1 MLRGKQTR
9 FLGCVSGRA
18 VRGHFGTG
26 TRASKGRASTVAA
39 GKGLVM
45 RTERRLRIA
54 WKAYL
59 AELGVMQMLERP
71 SEAEIAE
78 RFRRYFR
85 WRLEEA
91 IGVLSADSSALSE
104 VLIELFLIVTG
115 EDEIGRLA
123 TSCS

>member
-1 MLRGKQTR
+1 
-9 FLGCVSGRA
+9 
-18 VRGHFGTG
+18 
-26 TRASKGRASTVAA
+26 
-39 GKGLVM
+39 
-45 RTERRLRIA
+45 
-54 WKAYL
+54 
-59 AELGVMQMLERP
+59 MQRLERP

-85 WRLEEA
+85 LRFKEALEF
-91 IGVLSADSSALSE
+91 LPDDSSALSE